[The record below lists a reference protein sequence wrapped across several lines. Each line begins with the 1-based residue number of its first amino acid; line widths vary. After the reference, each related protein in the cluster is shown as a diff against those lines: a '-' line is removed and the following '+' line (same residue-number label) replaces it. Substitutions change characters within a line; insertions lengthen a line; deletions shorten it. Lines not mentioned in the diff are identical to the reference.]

1 MVSISILLYLN
12 WFQTYRED
20 TIHRLETDRQSV
32 RLLRSVIEAYRV
44 DGGNDWRFCLLA
56 GSVLSDISMNNISKG
71 NSFSELK

>member
-1 MVSISILLYLN
+1 M
-12 WFQTYRED
+12 
-20 TIHRLETDRQSV
+20 H
-32 RLLRSVIEAYRV
+32 LLRSVIEAYRV